1 MLFNFS
7 LLGIIHPFQ
16 RNIILRKWD
25 LLITYKLNFNFFEL
39 LYIRIKI
46 SCKEKMIWYVSRLW
60 DLDLVYPSLS
70 LISFF
75 FWIYFFDI
83 LYIFHTFS
91 CNFYYVCLNL
101 FFYRIEKINYNISV
115 KELFFKIFFSLDIFT
130 FFLFLIFLH

>member
-7 LLGIIHPFQ
+7 LLGIMHPFQ

-46 SCKEKMIWYVSRLW
+46 SCKEKMIWYASRLW

-101 FFYRIEKINYNISV
+101 FFLPDRKNKLQYIGKRIIFLK
-115 KELFFKIFFSLDIFT
+115 FFFSWYIYI
-130 FFLFLIFLH
+130 FLFLIFLH